1 MPDVLLEEA
10 HLECFLELMYG
21 RDSTPAYSK
30 QESPDFLLHHQG
42 QTIGIEHTQIFKSK
56 DNADRAEESLE
67 DDLARRL
74 AARLPINGINIQASI
89 DFNIEPHMQL
99 EEREALV
106 EQIYQ
111 AISERVILEGVKEV
125 ELYEFAL
132 EDERI
137 ERVVCFATLRAVPN
151 TVNPIREGWVKSSAI
166 IEIEQAIDKKL
177 SKVARYR
184 SQCDE
189 IWLLVVADGR
199 VPSSYF
205 AHQGE
210 CIAINSD
217 LGFDRVYFL
226 NAFQRSIT
234 KVISR

>member
-1 MPDVLLEEA
+1 MPDVVLEEE
-10 HLECFLELMYG
+10 HFRCFLELLYPEQ
-21 RDSTPAYSK
+21 DLASYSK
-30 QESPDFLLHHQG
+30 QESPDFLFSYSG
-42 QTIGIEHTQIFKSK
+42 RRIGVEHTQIFKSK
-56 DNADRAEESLE
+56 DNSDRAEESLE

-74 AARLPINGINIQASI
+74 AERFPINGINIQASI

-99 EEREALV
+99 EEREHLV
-106 EQIYQ
+106 DEIHR
-111 AISERVILEGVKEV
+111 AIRERVVLEGVKEV
-125 ELYEFAL
+125 ELFEFSIA
-132 EDERI
+132 DERI
-137 ERVVCFATLRAVPN
+137 VRVVCFATKRAVPN

-177 SKVARYR
+177 SKIERYR
-184 SQCDE
+184 DQCDE

-210 CIAINSD
+210 CIAINSN
-217 LGFDRVYFL
+217 LGFDKVYFL

-234 KVISR
+234 EVISR